1 MMTSPQTQSSF
12 QAMTNPIS
20 PEIELLLY
28 CARTTVSEPTAI
40 RIRTLIQAGV
50 NWDLL
55 LQQSV
60 QQGVSAL
67 LYQSLNTVGAEFVP
81 SPVLEQLRQHYQ
93 SNQAQ
98 STLLRQ
104 ELLRLLVVLSQHF
117 VFAIP
122 LNGLVLAA
130 MAYGDSALRQ
140 LDDLTILV
148 HEQDYLRA
156 KILLLAHGDR
166 PSHSSPYSNSHFS
179 LDLHERLLRGQWS
192 TERDDLQQL
201 GDRLEPVEFGDQSV
215 LTAKPENLL
224 LYLCVQHDKHRWSQL
239 ARVCDLAELIRSS
252 PQLDWQAVLTTAN
265 RLGIEKMLFLGLFLA
280 SEWLDAPLPDLVKQQ
295 MQQHSSP
302 AEQAPQ
308 ILRQFSQAQGIAQR
322 HKTLST
328 ATDSALESDSKTPD
342 WLRQVTKNRLFAA
355 MGRSLYGW
363 YSIVRPAQRM
373 SELDKTIL
381 IQI

>member
-1 MMTSPQTQSSF
+1 MMTSPQTRSSF

-28 CARTTVSEPTAI
+28 CARTTLSELTTI
-40 RIRTLIQAGV
+40 RVRALIQAGV
-50 NWDLL
+50 NWELL
-55 LQQSV
+55 LQQAN

-93 SNQAQ
+93 NNQAK
-98 STLLRQ
+98 STRLRQ

-130 MAYGDSALRQ
+130 MAYGDPTLRQ

-166 PSHSSPYSNSHFS
+166 PSHSSTHSSIE
-179 LDLHERLLRGQWS
+179 LHERLLRGQWS

-201 GDRLEPVEFGDQSV
+201 GDRLEPVELGDQAV

-224 LYLCVQHDKHRWSQL
+224 LYLCVQHDKHHWSQL

-252 PQLDWQAVLTTAN
+252 PQLDWQTVLTTAN

-295 MQQHSSP
+295 MQQHSST
-302 AEQAPQ
+302 AEQALQ
-308 ILRQFSQAQGIAQR
+308 ILRRFSQVQGIAHR
-322 HKTLST
+322 HKTLS
-328 ATDSALESDSKTPD
+328 AAADSAVEPDSKTSG

-363 YSIVRPAQRM
+363 YSIVRPTQRM